1 MTVKKTVLTFLLF
14 AIMVLMGVS
23 RLEAGNREQ
32 GRQRLEESLRRTAAA
47 CYAAE
52 GFYPPDVDYLEQ
64 NWGIRYD
71 RERYAVHYEIF
82 ADNLM
87 PQITVLEKAY
97 EK

>member
-14 AIMVLMGVS
+14 AIMVLMGFS

-52 GFYPPDVDYLEQ
+52 GIYPPDLTYLEAHY
-64 NWGIRYD
+64 GIQID
-71 RERYAVHYEIF
+71 RNRHNVIYQRIAE
-82 ADNLM
+82 NLM
-87 PQITVLEKAY
+87 PDITVLER
-97 EK
+97 